1 MFSNYFKTALRNLL
15 RNKAFTS
22 INVLGLALGIA
33 TCLLIMLFVSH
44 ELSYDRYNKKYEQM
58 VRVTFRGKV
67 QGGELKDAVVMAPV
81 ASTILR
87 EFPEVKEATRIRMD
101 GRPPMVYGNKT
112 FREDEMAFVD
122 SNFFQVFTI
131 PLLKGNMKTV
141 LTEPNTVVISK
152 AIAKKYFGTEDPIGK
167 MILYRNN
174 NSSMKVTGVFDEV
187 PENSHFHF
195 DIFGSLTTIPDS
207 RDDDWMSSRFFTY
220 LVLQEGYDYKKLEVK
235 LPGLMEKYVSPQL
248 KERMGV
254 TLTEFRKNGND
265 LNFKLQPIK
274 DIHLYSDFSSDMS
287 SYGNKTYVY
296 IFSAV
301 AVFML
306 LIACINFM
314 NLSTAG
320 ASKRAKEVGV
330 RKVMGSLK
338 SQLITQFISESM
350 LITAAALV
358 IGVVLVYIALPLFNQ
373 LSDQNLTFDLFG
385 NPFIIPALLLFGIFT
400 GLLAGSYPA
409 FYLSSF
415 NPVQVLK
422 RRFSTGKAG
431 NRLRSGLVVF
441 QFAISIVLIVGTAVV
456 YKQISFIHTTNPGY
470 DKDKVLVIH
479 STYWLNGKQDV
490 FREQLMQ
497 DPRVT
502 SVTASGFVPAGG
514 TNSNNFFIYP
524 DDKSDQII
532 KTLRYDVD
540 EQYIPTLGMQ
550 LVAGRNF
557 SKDFGADSLSIIVNE
572 SAIKAF
578 GWTGNVL
585 GKTLTHKGDDKSKKT
600 YTVTGVV
607 KNFHFQSLHQL
618 ITPLV
623 MVKGT
628 DYGTMLAKLNTND
641 VKPVL
646 ASLEQKWNAL
656 KPEAPFAYSFL
667 DERYNNTYK
676 TEQNIMRI
684 LGIFA
689 GLTIFVACLG
699 LFGLATFTAEQRTK
713 EIGIRKVLGAN
724 VTGIV
729 SMLSRD
735 FLKLVL
741 IAFVIATPLAWLL
754 MNRWLDDFAYKV
766 DIGAGEFVIAMILAM
781 IVTLIT
787 VSFKAIRA
795 ALANPVDSL
804 KSE

>member
-15 RNKAFTS
+15 RNKAFTA

-33 TCLLIMLFVSH
+33 TCLLIMLFVTH
-44 ELSYDRYNKKYEQM
+44 ELSYDRYNKKYKEM

-81 ASTILR
+81 ASTMLR

-101 GRPPMVYGNKT
+101 GRPPIVYGTKT

-131 PLLKGNMKTV
+131 PLLKGNERAV

-152 AIAKKYFGTEDPIGK
+152 AIAKKYFGEEDPIGK

-174 NSSMKVTGVFDEV
+174 NVSMKVTGVFDAV

-195 DIFGSLTTIPDS
+195 ELFGSLSTIPDS

-220 LVLQEGYDYKKLEVK
+220 LVLQQGYDYKKLEAK
-235 LPGLMEKYVSPQL
+235 LPSLMQKYISPQL

-265 LNFKLQPIK
+265 LNFHLQPLK

-287 SYGNKTYVY
+287 AYGNKTYVY
-296 IFSAV
+296 VFTAV

-338 SQLITQFISESM
+338 SQLISQFISESM
-350 LITAAALV
+350 LITAVAMI
-358 IGVVLVYIALPLFNQ
+358 IGVVLVYIALPLFNE
-373 LSDQNLTFDLFG
+373 LSDQNLTFDVFSNPAIIPTLILFG
-385 NPFIIPALLLFGIFT
+385 LFT

-422 RRFSTGKAG
+422 RRFNTGKAG
-431 NRLRSGLVVF
+431 SRLRSALVVF
-441 QFAISIVLIVGTAVV
+441 QFSISIVLIVGTAVV
-456 YKQISFIHTTNPGY
+456 YKQLSFINKNNPGY

-479 STYWLNGKQDV
+479 STYWLNGKQNV
-490 FREQLMQ
+490 FREQLLQ
-497 DPRVT
+497 DPRIV

-514 TNSNNFFIYP
+514 SNSNNFFLYA

-532 KTLRYDVD
+532 KTLRYDID

-550 LVAGRNF
+550 LVQGRNF
-557 SKDFGADSLSIIVNE
+557 SKEFGADSLSIIVNE
-572 SAIKAF
+572 AAVQAF
-578 GWTGNVL
+578 GWKGSPL
-585 GKTLTHKGDDKSKKT
+585 GKTLTHLGNDKIKRT
-600 YTVTGVV
+600 FTVTGVV

-623 MVKGT
+623 MVKGS
-628 DYGTMLAKLNTND
+628 DNGTLLAKLNTND

-646 ASLEQKWNAL
+646 AALEKKWNNL
-656 KPEAPFAYSFL
+656 NPEAPFAYSFL

-676 TEQNIMRI
+676 QEQNIMRI

-689 GLTIFVACLG
+689 ALTIFVACLG

-741 IAFVIATPLAWLL
+741 IAFMIATPLAWLL
-754 MNRWLDDFAYKV
+754 MSKWLNDFAYR
-766 DIGAGEFVIAMILAM
+766 INLGAGEFILAMILAM
-781 IVTLIT
+781 IVTMIT